1 MQTQAAP
8 FVPKGRAQLSQV
20 LRRAGEVVSVDDVS
34 SILQVERQ
42 AATKLLA
49 RWSEQ
54 GWMRRLRRG
63 FYAPV
68 PLASLGQEQV
78 LEDPW
83 VIVPDLFGPA
93 CIGGWSAAE
102 HWGLTEQL
110 FRSICVLTARPI
122 REKEQTIEGIPFVVK
137 HVRPE
142 TLFASRAVWRGR
154 MRIDVSGPAKTVLK
168 TTPTNAG
175 SSSYGPSSPLP
186 NEPSCSPNWMVW
198 RGIDW
203 MTRKS
208 GRPNAAAIKALSI
221 IMWE

>member
-68 PLASLGQEQV
+68 PLASPGR
-78 LEDPW
+78 DN
-83 VIVPDLFGPA
+83 
-93 CIGGWSAAE
+93 
-102 HWGLTEQL
+102 
-110 FRSICVLTARPI
+110 TAWP
-122 REKEQTIEGIPFVVK
+122 
-137 HVRPE
+137 
-142 TLFASRAVWRGR
+142 
-154 MRIDVSGPAKTVLK
+154 
-168 TTPTNAG
+168 
-175 SSSYGPSSPLP
+175 YP
-186 NEPSCSPNWMVW
+186 NP
-198 RGIDW
+198 
-203 MTRKS
+203 
-208 GRPNAAAIKALSI
+208 
-221 IMWE
+221 